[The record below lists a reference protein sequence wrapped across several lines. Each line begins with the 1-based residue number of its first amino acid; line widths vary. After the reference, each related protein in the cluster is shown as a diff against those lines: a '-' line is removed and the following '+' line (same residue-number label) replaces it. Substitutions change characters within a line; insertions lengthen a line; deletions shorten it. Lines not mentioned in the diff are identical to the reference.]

1 MNLDQEMLQA
11 DLIKKFQYVK
21 NQARNETRLEV
32 AERMIDYGIDL
43 QLVRTVTGL
52 TAEELKKSFYAI
64 ERPSYWSTTTSTC

>member
-43 QLVRTVTGL
+43 QLVRAVTGL
-52 TAEELKKSFYAI
+52 TTEELKS
-64 ERPSYWSTTTSTC
+64 RSTR

>member
-52 TAEELKKSFYAI
+52 TAEELKS
-64 ERPSYWSTTTSTC
+64 RSTR